1 MSDQFMETVLIV
13 AGICLFLMMIPIMFR
28 IIVGPT
34 AIDRI
39 VAVNII
45 GTKTAVLL
53 IIIGALFDN
62 VSMFVDFAIAYAALN
77 FLGSLAASRYFNR
90 TRPAYGKGSSV
101 ETKGS

>member
-1 MSDQFMETVLIV
+1 MIETKTILLC
-13 AGICLFLMMIPIMFR
+13 AGIGLFFTMIPIIYR
-28 IIVGPT
+28 IIKEPT

-39 VAVNII
+39 VAVNVI

-53 IIIGALFDN
+53 IIIGALFEN

-90 TRPAYGKGSSV
+90 TRPAYGQESLGGKQ
-101 ETKGS
+101 

>member
-1 MSDQFMETVLIV
+1 MSDQVMKLVLMA
-13 AGICLFLMMIPIMFR
+13 AGVCLFLMMIPIMCR
-28 IIVGPT
+28 IILGPT

-90 TRPAYGKGSSV
+90 TRPAYGKGSSM
-101 ETKGS
+101 EAKGS

>member
-1 MSDQFMETVLIV
+1 MIETKTILIC
-13 AGICLFLMMIPIMFR
+13 AGLGLFLMMVPVIYR
-28 IIVGPT
+28 IIKGPT

-39 VAVNII
+39 VAVNVI

-90 TRPAYGKGSSV
+90 TRPAYGN
-101 ETKGS
+101 ETTGGKN

>member
-1 MSDQFMETVLIV
+1 MEIVLMV

-28 IIVGPT
+28 IIIGPT

-53 IIIGALFDN
+53 IIIGALFYN
-62 VSMFVDFAIAYAALN
+62 VSMIIDYN
-77 FLGSLAASRYFNR
+77 
-90 TRPAYGKGSSV
+90 
-101 ETKGS
+101 

>member
-1 MSDQFMETVLIV
+1 MKLVLMA
-13 AGICLFLMMIPIMFR
+13 AGVCLFLMMIPIMCR
-28 IIVGPT
+28 IILGPT

-90 TRPAYGKGSSV
+90 TRPAYGEGSSMEVKGS
-101 ETKGS
+101 

>member
-62 VSMFVDFAIAYAALN
+62 VSMHRCHKPNLLVRANMRTKIKQPCLRQ
-77 FLGSLAASRYFNR
+77 SRR
-90 TRPAYGKGSSV
+90 LDI
-101 ETKGS
+101 

>member
-1 MSDQFMETVLIV
+1 MNIVLMV
-13 AGICLFLMMIPIMFR
+13 AGICLFLRMIPIMFR

-39 VAVNII
+39 VAVNVI

-53 IIIGALFDN
+53 IIIGGLFHN

-90 TRPAYGKGSSV
+90 TRPAYGKRSPMEV
-101 ETKGS
+101 KGS